1 MPQNP
6 IDTLIML
13 NEATV
18 TLDRMQTLVNESR
31 YCNPQDQT
39 VQLEMDRQQTSID
52 KRRALIRLS
61 MLDISSR
68 N

>member
-6 IDTLIML
+6 IDSLINL
-13 NEATV
+13 NEFTEV
-18 TLDRMQTLVNESR
+18 LDRMQTMVNESR
-31 YCNPQDQT
+31 SSNPQDQH
-39 VQLEMDRQQTSID
+39 VQLEMDRYQTSID
-52 KRRALIRLS
+52 KRREIIRLS

>member
-1 MPQNP
+1 MTQNP
-6 IDTLIML
+6 IDSLIAL
-13 NEATV
+13 NEATE

-31 YCNPQDQT
+31 SCNPQDQL
-39 VQLEMDRQQTSID
+39 VQLRMDRYQDSID
-52 KRRALIRLS
+52 KRREFIRLS

>member
-1 MPQNP
+1 MHRNP
-6 IDTLIML
+6 IDTLITL
-13 NEATV
+13 NEATES
-18 TLDRMQTLVNESR
+18 LDRMQTLVNESR

-39 VQLEMDRQQTSID
+39 VQLEMDRTQASID
-52 KRRALIRLS
+52 KHRELIRLA